1 MITYLLLP
9 TFTTKAMDAANGF
22 VAGER
27 LDIRIAMLLDFG
39 VMLRWNHRLDFF
51 RLQQIIDFPL
61 VVATI
66 AIKVSIG

>member
-9 TFTTKAMDAANGF
+9 TFTTKAMDAAKGF

-39 VMLRWNHRLDFF
+39 NW
-51 RLQQIIDFPL
+51 QQEDIQRFADDYQRP
-61 VVATI
+61 AESD
-66 AIKVSIG
+66 AS